1 MSPKKP
7 SSKRR
12 TDPAEQPPFLGMD
25 PPSWAARGLATVLI
39 SLFAVAF
46 LVSVLVKVP
55 ETVTSPFVLAPVH
68 GTDPVRALWRGVV
81 SEVNVVEGQGVK
93 QGETLFVVRSYDVG
107 DLASQ
112 LHTLET
118 QRAGTEASMHNAE
131 EQYQSDRRAD
141 EQDLDKYQ
149 QQVDNLDRMI
159 RLQRER
165 SSLAQG
171 VADRVKRL
179 KDLGLESWVSYSTA
193 QQTAK
198 QAEVDLE
205 QLVSSRKD
213 SEEDLDKLRHQMAAK
228 KAQFDEEERT
238 FHETL
243 QTTTIQ
249 IDSLKHDLGSSA
261 HGDLEVPSPC
271 SGTVLSMDA
280 KRPGAIVEEGD
291 PLCQIS
297 CSGQELQA
305 RMTVPQSG
313 FGKVQVGQ
321 SVKLLYDAFPYE
333 RYGVQYG
340 TVRWTSPASIS
351 EGGTNN
357 FLALVDLKRQTIRAG
372 GADRP
377 LLPGM
382 TGSAQ
387 IVVARR
393 SIIDFAFE
401 PLRALKEN
409 LSGGPTSSAK
419 KSKS

>member
-1 MSPKKP
+1 MSGEEQK
-7 SSKRR
+7 SKRR
-12 TDPAEQPPFLGMD
+12 LGSAEQPPFLGMD
-25 PPSWAARGLATVLI
+25 PPPWAARGLATVLI
-39 SLFAVAF
+39 ALFVVAF
-46 LVSVLVKVP
+46 LVSILVKVP
-55 ETVTSPFVLAPVH
+55 ETVTSTFVLAPVH

-81 SEVNVVEGQGVK
+81 SSVNVVEGQAVR
-93 QGETLFVVRSYDVG
+93 QGQTLFVVRSYDVG
-107 DLASQ
+107 DRASQ
-112 LHTLET
+112 LHTLEA
-118 QRAGTEASMHNAE
+118 QRTGTESSMHNAE
-131 EQYQSDRRAD
+131 NQYQSDRRAD
-141 EQDLDKYQ
+141 EQDLDKYR

-179 KDLGLESWVSYSTA
+179 KDLGLESWVSYSNA

-205 QLVSSRKD
+205 QLVSDRKN
-213 SEEDLDKLRHQMAAK
+213 SQEDLEKLRHQMTAK
-228 KAQFDEEERT
+228 KAQFDEQERT

-261 HGDLEVPSPC
+261 HGDLEVPAPC
-271 SGTVLSMDA
+271 SGTVLTVEA
-280 KRPGAIVEEGD
+280 KRSGAIVEEGD
-291 PLCQIS
+291 PLCQLA

-313 FGKVQVGQ
+313 FGKVRVGQ
-321 SVKLLYDAFPYE
+321 GVKLLYDAFPYE

-340 TVRWTSPASIS
+340 TVRWTSPASVS
-351 EGGTNN
+351 EGNDN
-357 FLALVDLKRQTIRAG
+357 AFLALVGLERQTVRAG

-382 TGSAQ
+382 TGTAQ
-387 IVVARR
+387 IVVERR

-409 LSGGPTSSAK
+409 LSGGPQSSTA
-419 KSKS
+419 KSKR